1 MYLGLLLP
9 LSSVFSVLLDFGV
22 LEADIDELE
31 VDVSSRRCF
40 EFGSENPTLNLLLC
54 FGEIL
59 ERGDM
64 HGISGPRTSSI
75 SLLSHG
81 FVAIHRSNQLQP
93 KLLFSSFGG
102 WAGVTGFFFRGV
114 NRGLALSCCK
124 EGGKQNTIMFVC
136 KTKYAHRKTCRNLVQ
151 VLWRRV
157 TCVESEYEIA
167 LSLLMAASCLICSFD
182 LTSSALPLISHHP
195 S

>member
-114 NRGLALSCCK
+114 NRGLALSCC
-124 EGGKQNTIMFVC
+124 
-136 KTKYAHRKTCRNLVQ
+136 
-151 VLWRRV
+151 
-157 TCVESEYEIA
+157 VESEYEIA

-195 S
+195 SSACLTGST